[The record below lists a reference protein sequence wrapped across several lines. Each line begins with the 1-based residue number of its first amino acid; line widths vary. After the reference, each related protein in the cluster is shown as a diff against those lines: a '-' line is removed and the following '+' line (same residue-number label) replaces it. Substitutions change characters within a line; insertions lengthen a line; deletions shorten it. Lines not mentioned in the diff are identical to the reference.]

1 MSRHDSWLKHKCF
14 ISFSL
19 SGLLIPED
27 RSNAVYCTLY
37 IIFLGFFSVVDHFK
51 ILYWICYNTSSVL
64 YFGLFFFVCCCCCFQ
79 LQGKC
84 DLSSL
89 IKTGTGHSCTGR
101 QRLNPLDRQGRFS
114 FLHSNSNSGGGNGN
128 PLQYSCR
135 ESPMDGGAWWPTV
148 QGGCKESDTTERSSV
163 LTSGAQ
169 ICRISPN
176 ITGFK
181 AQHKPLSKKKRIP
194 TVMPCGQM

>member
-1 MSRHDSWLKHKCF
+1 MWTILKFFIEFVTILLLFYTLVCF
-14 ISFSL
+14 F
-19 SGLLIPED
+19 
-27 RSNAVYCTLY
+27 C
-37 IIFLGFFSVVDHFK
+37 
-51 ILYWICYNTSSVL
+51 
-64 YFGLFFFVCCCCCFQ
+64 CCCCCFQ

-101 QRLNPLDRQGRFS
+101 QRLNPLDRQGSCS
-114 FLHSNSNSGGGNGN
+114 FLHSNSNSGEGNGN

-135 ESPMDGGAWWPTV
+135 ESPIDGGPWWPTV
-148 QGGCKESDTTERSSV
+148 HGGRKESDTTERSSV

-181 AQHKPLSKKKRIP
+181 AQHKPLSKKKKIP